1 MENKNPYSNSSSPYS
16 NNSPYSVQNPYQ
28 SSNNDMSQQMQE
40 QKRLENERRKQ
51 QYKFQCEESIDN
63 IVYEFQSAE
72 SNQLE
77 NWKLNAGDKA
87 AVVRYFKRYWDNKF
101 ISLSFFIIVITF
113 ILSFYTKYALFGIL
127 FVFLARE
134 AYAQRVFLTYMLNDH
149 EISRKQ
155 ITAIKDKIFYKQLRT
170 TTTLALTLFLMGI
183 SFTSYFYSFS
193 IFIEPQVHQKIIVIL
208 SKIVQFHAEN
218 ELFAYMNMGAIV
230 VLLLLKTYEKWSK

>member
-1 MENKNPYSNSSSPYS
+1 MNDNKNPYS

-63 IVYEFQSAE
+63 IVHEFQSAE

-77 NWKLNAGDKA
+77 SWKLNAGDKA

-101 ISLSFFIIVITF
+101 VSLSLFIVVATF
-113 ILSFYTKYALFGIL
+113 ILSFYTKYALFGIFL
-127 FVFLARE
+127 VFIARE

-149 EISRKQ
+149 ELSRKQ
-155 ITAIKDKIFYKQLRT
+155 ISAIKDKIFYKQLKT
-170 TTTLALTLFLMGI
+170 TTTLALTLFLIGI
-183 SFTSYFYSFS
+183 SFTSYPYSFS
-193 IFIEPQVHQKIIVIL
+193 IFIEPQVHQKIIVLL
-208 SKIVQFHAEN
+208 SKISQFHAEN
-218 ELFAYMNMGAIV
+218 ELFAYINIGAIL